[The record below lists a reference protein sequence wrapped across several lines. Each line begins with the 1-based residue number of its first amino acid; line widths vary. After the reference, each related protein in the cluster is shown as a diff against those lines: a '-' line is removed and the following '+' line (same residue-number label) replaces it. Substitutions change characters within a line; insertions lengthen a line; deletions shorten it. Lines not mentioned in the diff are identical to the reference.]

1 MFATLLGSLGAFTFL
16 EFLKSAVFMLG
27 YISNN
32 NLFPEPLT
40 AEEERNYLEQM
51 KNGDEEARNILIERN
66 LLYVY
71 LFAHICKKY
80 STAKAD
86 LDDLISIGT
95 IGL

>member
-40 AEEERNYLEQM
+40 AEEEKNYLGMVKTE
-51 KNGDEEARNILIERN
+51 K
-66 LLYVY
+66 
-71 LFAHICKKY
+71 
-80 STAKAD
+80 
-86 LDDLISIGT
+86 
-95 IGL
+95 